1 MHIRTI
7 EEDYEY
13 RMKNLME
20 KFKEDYPE
28 ELENLAGDELYEEI
42 WDKLS
47 KEFGRAALEDMYNYS
62 GNELFG
68 DAEPEE

>member
-7 EEDYEY
+7 EEDYDY
-13 RMKNLME
+13 RMRNLME
-20 KFKEDYPE
+20 KFVEQFD
-28 ELENLAGDELYEEI
+28 LILLAGDELYEEI
-42 WDKLS
+42 WDRLS
-47 KEFGRAALEDMYNYS
+47 KEFGRAVLEDMYNYS